1 MATTKLKKLLGEAGA
16 GLDDSVI
23 GPTLYQFLLA
33 QLTEL
38 EALRAAFNL
47 HTHKGDGSQGGVYN
61 VSMPQSDTQT
71 ITPVTALVVAKS
83 VEAE

>member
-1 MATTKLKKLLGEAGA
+1 MTTKLKKLLGEAGA
-16 GLDDSVI
+16 GLDKST
-23 GPTLYQFLLA
+23 GETTLYEFLSA

-47 HTHKGDGSQGGVYN
+47 HTHKGDGGQAGVYN
-61 VSMPQSDTQT
+61 VSKPQSDTQT
-71 ITPVTALVVAKS
+71 ITPVTALVVAQS